1 MSYLNFVLEHAR
13 LAVLK
18 LLAEAPAYRA
28 NDSVLA
34 QAIDQLGLPV
44 TRDQLR
50 GQLAWLEEQG
60 LVTLERPTPSLIVA
74 TGTAR
79 ALDVAAGRAVVP
91 GVQRPGPGQ

>member
-1 MSYLNFVLEHAR
+1 MSYLDHLLEHAR

-18 LLAEAPAYRA
+18 LLAEAPSYRA

-50 GQLAWLEEQG
+50 GQLAWLEEQA
-60 LVTLERPTPSLIVA
+60 LATLERPTPTLIVA
-74 TGTAR
+74 TATQRG
-79 ALDVAAGRAVVP
+79 LDVATGRAIVP
-91 GVQRPGPGQ
+91 GVVRPGPGQ

>member
-1 MSYLNFVLEHAR
+1 MSYLDHMLEHAR

-18 LLAEAPAYRA
+18 LLTDAPSYRA

-34 QAIDQLGLPV
+34 QATDQLGLPV

-60 LVTLERPTPSLIVA
+60 LATLERPTPTLIVA
-74 TGTAR
+74 TATQRG
-79 ALDVAAGRAVVP
+79 LDVAAGRAIVP
-91 GVQRPGPGQ
+91 GVVRPGPGQ